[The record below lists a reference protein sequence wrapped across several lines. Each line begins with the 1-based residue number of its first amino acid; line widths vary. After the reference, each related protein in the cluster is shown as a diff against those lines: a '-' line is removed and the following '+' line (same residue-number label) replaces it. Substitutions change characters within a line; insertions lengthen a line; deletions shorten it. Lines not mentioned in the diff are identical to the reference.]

1 MEKLIHRL
9 KLYIKYNILKLPFTT
24 CHIFVC
30 SKFLFKF
37 QTNKTNLDRII
48 REILLKKWP
57 KNLLLTLKKGYII
70 GLFNLY
76 KCEIYPADNQL
87 FDYTTFVVKS

>member
-9 KLYIKYNILKLPFTT
+9 KLYIKHDFLKLPFTT
-24 CHIFVC
+24 CHIFVF

-57 KNLLLTLKKGYII
+57 KKFTFNMEKGI
-70 GLFNLY
+70 
-76 KCEIYPADNQL
+76 
-87 FDYTTFVVKS
+87 